1 MIFTEL
7 SCTDSGQMSHPS
19 SIKRINYRPVD
30 RVYFKKQE
38 LGIVILLAASQAKD
52 IYSAL
57 DLARTWQEGIMA
69 SPSTRS

>member
-1 MIFTEL
+1 M
-7 SCTDSGQMSHPS
+7 
-19 SIKRINYRPVD
+19 KRINFRPVD